1 MAPRSEEQNQI
12 IRDERREE
20 ILTHAMNIFARKGYS
35 ATKISD
41 VAESA
46 SLSSGLVYHYFE
58 SKEDMFVA
66 VLSQSIEI
74 MNNMVKN
81 LASLP
86 CEPIEKLKI
95 LTRQNIDIDDVYGYA
110 CRWLLILL
118 VCLTDSVPRKA
129 HDLFTEK
136 FDGIEFVRDVIKQG
150 QKKGQFSTQTDADT
164 LTTAYWSFMQGLIFF
179 RAFTIKDTQS
189 KLNIPDVDT
198 ILKVLM

>member
-20 ILTHAMNIFARKGYS
+20 LLTHAMNIFARKGYS

-46 SLSSGLVYHYFE
+46 SLSVGLVYHYFE

-74 MNNMVKN
+74 VNNMVKR
-81 LASLP
+81 LSTLP

-95 LTRQNIDIDDVYGYA
+95 LTRQNIDSDDIYGYA
-110 CRWLLILL
+110 YRWLLILQ
-118 VCLTDSVPRKA
+118 VCLTESVPQEA

-136 FDGIEFVRDVIKQG
+136 FDGIEYVREVIKEG
-150 QKKGQFSTQTDADT
+150 QQKGQFSTDTDADT
-164 LTTAYWSFMQGLIFF
+164 LTTAYWSFIQGLIFF
-179 RAFTIKDTQS
+179 RTFKVKDTKS
-189 KLNIPDVDT
+189 KLNIPNVDT
-198 ILKVLM
+198 ILKILM